1 MKKQMIILFFLTIFS
16 VTAEDLTTNNGALY
30 QDVTISKVRPDGL
43 EIIHSN
49 GISFIEFEDLSK
61 KIQDQ
66 YNYDPQK
73 AMKYKEK
80 IELLQQNQAAAKA
93 KRKKRNAK
101 MKKLAKIK
109 QKKLAEEKKN
119 KIKRLKKKI
128 LQHAVP
134 VLLTRNV
141 LYKIGNLKV
150 KVSQD
155 LLDYSHLF
163 PAYKNYMIVNSKLYI
178 INNNIISAKK
188 KLTLIAKEIN
198 NILPIYQQQIA
209 NIQKWEDIIAINIQ
223 KIDRILGNTDL
234 ARVNYYDRSGQY
246 IGRSELSYE
255 LSYNQSHLVHSL
267 NKENKKLNRTIRKV
281 AYQNNILHKEIIQKK
296 SDCEVLSD
304 AIKKFNEAHEKY
316 LQNSNQE
323 IQSGNND
330 NNNIKLKLKKLKLL
344 LEEGLISQEVY
355 DKKLAELMDRYLN

>member
-1 MKKQMIILFFLTIFS
+1 MFYVS
-16 VTAEDLTTNNGALY
+16 ADDLATNNGTLY
-30 QDVTISKVRPDGL
+30 HDVEISKVRPDGL
-43 EIIHSN
+43 EIIHSS

-61 KIQDQ
+61 TIQEQ

-93 KRKKRNAK
+93 KRKKREAE
-101 MKKLAKIK
+101 MKKLAEIK
-109 QKKLAEEKKN
+109 QKKLNEEKKN

-141 LYKIGNLKV
+141 LYKTGNLKV

-163 PAYKNYMIVNSKLYI
+163 PAYKNYMIVNSKLYV
-178 INNNIISAKK
+178 INNNIIPAKK

-198 NILPIYQQQIA
+198 NILPVYQQQKEK
-209 NIQKWEDIIAINIQ
+209 IQKLEDIIAINIQ
-223 KIDRILGNTDL
+223 KIDGILGNTDL
-234 ARVNYYDRSGQY
+234 ARVNYYDRFGNY

-267 NKENKKLNRTIRKV
+267 NKENKRLNRTIRKLV
-281 AYQNNILHKEIIQKK
+281 YQNNMLQKELIQKK
-296 SDCEVLSD
+296 SDFEVLSD
-304 AIKKFNEAHEKY
+304 AIKKFKEAHEKY
-316 LQNSNQE
+316 IQNSNQE
-323 IQSGNND
+323 IQPENDD
-330 NNNIKLKLKKLKLL
+330 NNNIKLKLKKLKQLF
-344 LEEGLISQEVY
+344 EEGLISQEVY
-355 DKKLAELMDRYLN
+355 DKKLADLMERYLN